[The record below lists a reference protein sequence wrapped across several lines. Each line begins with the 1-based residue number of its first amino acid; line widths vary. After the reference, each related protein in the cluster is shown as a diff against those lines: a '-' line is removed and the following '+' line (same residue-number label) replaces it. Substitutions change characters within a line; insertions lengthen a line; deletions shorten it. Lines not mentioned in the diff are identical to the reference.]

1 MVEQNTETEINITH
15 EDITT
20 VLSGKINLISNFE
33 LQIAALKRTVIRLQE
48 EAISCQCKEEQ
59 ESSSDKE

>member
-33 LQIAALKRTVIRLQE
+33 IQIAALKRTVLRLQE
-48 EAISCQCKEEQ
+48 EALSCQCEEEQ
-59 ESSSDKE
+59 EPNSDSQ

>member
-33 LQIAALKRTVIRLQE
+33 IQIAALKRTVLRLQE
-48 EAISCQCKEEQ
+48 EALSCQCKEEQ
-59 ESSSDKE
+59 APNSDSQ